1 MGRKVYLNG
10 AFVDEAEAKLPIFDR
25 GLLFADA
32 VYEGLG
38 VLDGQIID
46 FPRHMMRLR
55 RSLGELAMAEPMT
68 QDEFFAVLMEL
79 VGQNDL
85 QEGFLYLH
93 VTRGTADR
101 DYLYPDG
108 LTPNIFAFTQMQ
120 SHQSADDTPRPLKLQ
135 STPDLRWARR
145 DIKTSNLLGQVL
157 AKRAA
162 DEAGADEALMVGP
175 DGFIT
180 ECGATSFFILKNK
193 TIIARP
199 VSNDILHGITRQSML
214 AVAKAH
220 GLKITELKVT
230 LKEACAADE
239 AFITGASSYVDP
251 IGEIDGQQIGSGL
264 AGPVTLALRQEYL
277 RTVRSTFYS
286 PS

>member
-1 MGRKVYLNG
+1 MDRAVYLNG
-10 AFVDEAEAKLPIFDR
+10 TFVAETEAKLPIFDR

-46 FPRHMMRLR
+46 FPRHMARLR
-55 RSLGELAMAEPMT
+55 RSLSELAIDIPMT
-68 QDEFFAVLMEL
+68 QDQIFAVLMEL
-79 VGQNDL
+79 VKRNDL
-85 QEGFLYLH
+85 QEGFLYFH
-93 VTRGTADR
+93 ITRGSADR
-101 DYLYPDG
+101 DYLYPAG
-108 LTPNIFAFTQMQ
+108 LSPNVFAFTQRQ
-120 SHQSADDTPRPLKLQ
+120 THQSADDAPKPLSLQ

-162 DEAGADEALMVGP
+162 DEAGADEALMIGP

-180 ECGATSFFILKNK
+180 ECGATSFFIVTKR
-193 TIIARP
+193 TIVARP

-214 AVAKAH
+214 AVAEAQ
-220 GLKITELKVT
+220 GLEIAQQKITLED
-230 LKEACAADE
+230 AYGADE

-251 IGEIDGQQIGSGL
+251 IGKIDGRTIGSG
-264 AGPVTLALRQEYL
+264 APGPITLALREEYL
-277 RTVRSTFYS
+277 RTVRSTFYC
-286 PS
+286 PG